1 MIIDGTNSTPA
12 TLRQAITNAGLKLK
26 DSVMDQELQSLI
38 NKQSGYIDFSL
49 GSDKVTI
56 TGYKYIR
63 SV

>member
-12 TLRQAITNAGLKLK
+12 TLRQAIEALGLKLK
-26 DSVMDQELQSLI
+26 DSVDDQELQSLI

-49 GSDKVTI
+49 DQDKITI

>member
-1 MIIDGTNSTPA
+1 MIIDGTNNTPA

-49 GSDKVTI
+49 DKDKVTI

>member
-12 TLRQAITNAGLKLK
+12 TLRQAIANAGLKLK
-26 DSVMDQELQSLI
+26 DSVDDQELQSLI
-38 NKQSGYIDFSL
+38 DKQSGYIDFSL

-63 SV
+63 SE

>member
-1 MIIDGTNSTPA
+1 MIIDGTNNTPA
-12 TLRQAITNAGLKLK
+12 TLRQAIEALGLKLK
-26 DSVMDQELQSLI
+26 DSVNDQELQSLI

-49 GSDKVTI
+49 DTDKVTI

>member
-1 MIIDGTNSTPA
+1 MIIDGTNNTPA
-12 TLRQAITNAGLKLK
+12 TLRQAIEALGLKLK
-26 DSVMDQELQSLI
+26 DSVLDQELQSLI

-49 GSDKVTI
+49 DTDKVTI